1 VFSKRR
7 DDDDEPEDAAP
18 AEPGPFRH
26 REPSGESLVI
36 RATGYAAAR
45 KVYDAIFGPGTPLAD
60 EAAKQRARWKW
71 EQTMKD
77 IGWWLPKTT
86 PLICRTI
93 VVMAIC
99 DLGMLEKPPGSNRGE
114 DIDALNDLAKVPRGS
129 YWCAAWVGKI
139 WRNAGAQVPVGYA
152 SCDHW
157 MAWAKQT
164 NRWTTH
170 TPAPGCAVLYGVPG
184 DAHHI
189 GIVIRTDID
198 GMVLSLEGNTTVEGS
213 KFERNGT
220 AVGLKVV
227 NERDPV
233 LGFVHPLS
241 MTIAA
246 KAA

>member
-1 VFSKRR
+1 
-7 DDDDEPEDAAP
+7 
-18 AEPGPFRH
+18 
-26 REPSGESLVI
+26 
-36 RATGYAAAR
+36 
-45 KVYDAIFGPGTPLAD
+45 
-60 EAAKQRARWKW
+60 
-71 EQTMKD
+71 MKD
-77 IGWWLPKTT
+77 IGWYLPKTT
-86 PLICRTI
+86 PLLCRTI

-99 DLGMLEKPPGSNRGE
+99 DVGMLEQPPGSNRGA

-129 YWCAAWVGKI
+129 YWCASWVGKI
-139 WRNAGAQVPVGYA
+139 WKAAGAEVPPGYA

-170 TPAPGCAVLYGVPG
+170 TAAPGCAVVYGVPG

-189 GIVIRTDID
+189 GIIIRTDLES
-198 GMVLSLEGNTTVEGS
+198 GMTLSLEGNTTVEGS

-227 NERDPV
+227 NQHDPV
-233 LGFVHPLS
+233 LGFIHPLGS
-241 MTIAA
+241 NLAA